1 MTAAADL
8 IHARLAREGI
18 VHAAEMAARQRD
30 EARRGELQDLAGLIT
45 SGTEEPPAPE
55 DIRALVAGLAH
66 RSLSPGAV
74 RRAWRAYLDALQ
86 DQRTVKRDKVTHP
99 GCSEADLRNWCEA
112 TADAALN
119 LLLYGGAR

>member
-1 MTAAADL
+1 MTAGLDVQGQ
-8 IHARLAREGI
+8 LARAGI
-18 VHAAEMAARQRD
+18 VHAQEKAAASQRD
-30 EARRGELQDLAGLIT
+30 EARRGELHGLAELVTNGA
-45 SGTEEPPAPE
+45 APSPD
-55 DIRALVAGLAH
+55 DIQARVAGLAH

-74 RRAWRAYLDALQ
+74 RRTWRAYLDALQ

-119 LLLYGGAR
+119 LLLYGGTR

>member
-1 MTAAADL
+1 MTAVTD
-8 IHARLAREGI
+8 ITARLARESTAYAQEQ
-18 VHAAEMAARQRD
+18 AAASQRD
-30 EARRGELQDLAGLIT
+30 EARRGELHGLAELVTNGA
-45 SGTEEPPAPE
+45 APSPD
-55 DIRALVAGLAH
+55 DIQARVAGLAH

-74 RRAWRAYLDALQ
+74 RRTWRAYLDALQ